1 MAKVKSNFVGMPADR
16 ANRVIPLD
24 PTAEHKDWAPLAGSG
39 YDKGFPQKQAK
50 DSPGPTTIGRSK
62 ANGGNNVT

>member
-1 MAKVKSNFVGMPADR
+1 MGKVKSNTSGLPADR
-16 ANRVIPLD
+16 ANRPLPVQSD
-24 PTAEHKDWAPLAGSG
+24 EHADWAPLAGSG
-39 YDKGFPQKQAK
+39 YETKFPQKQAK